1 MRLSKAW
8 IVTAKDLAVFKKN
21 RYILYSLI
29 ALPVIMG
36 VVLPVIYTF
45 ALSSEASQ
53 LPPEQL
59 MVGAKQIVDLIS
71 TFLILIP
78 AVLPSIIA
86 SYSFVGEKIER
97 SLEPLLATPTTDGEL
112 LMGKSLA
119 SFLPCMGVTYL
130 SAVISLVIVDVWSQ
144 SQLGLLLLPNAFWAV
159 AMGLIGPLACIMSV
173 EANVIVS
180 ARVNDIRAAQ
190 QIGSLVVL
198 PLIFLVLAAVT
209 GIAGDNFVL
218 GLVVGGV
225 LAVVDVVLFYLA
237 KAAFRREEILT
248 KWK

>member
-1 MRLSKAW
+1 MRFWKSW
-8 IVTAKDLAVFKKN
+8 IVTSKDLAVFKKN

-36 VVLPVIYTF
+36 VVLPVIYVF
-45 ALSSEASQ
+45 SIQAVASQ
-53 LPPEQL
+53 MTHSELL
-59 MVGAKQIVDLIS
+59 AAADQIVSLIS

-112 LMGKSLA
+112 LLGKSLA
-119 SFLPCMGVTYL
+119 SFLPCIGVTYL
-130 SAVISLVIVDVWSQ
+130 AATISLVIIDAWSVT
-144 SQLGLLLLPNAFWAV
+144 QLGVLLLPNAYWAV
-159 AMGLIGPLACIMSV
+159 ALGLVSPLACVMSV

-180 ARVNDIRAAQ
+180 SRVNDIRAAQ

-198 PLIFLVLAAVT
+198 PLIFLVIFAIT
-209 GIAGDNFVL
+209 GVAGSTFLL
-218 GLVVGGV
+218 GLVVAGA
-225 LAVVDVVLFYLA
+225 LAIADGALFFLA
-237 KAAFRREEILT
+237 KATFQREEILT